1 MVTNNKIKRITLLL
15 SLFGLS
21 LALLGATTFA
31 ITTSI
36 SKGYKTKDT
45 GLVTGM
51 AASLSSESTDQER
64 LVEGAT
70 TANAD
75 RFVGIITTVDD
86 SLVTFSGGATDV
98 LVSTEGEVSGFVSDL
113 NGEIKTGDFVSLS
126 PLRGILMKSDDNREN
141 RVVAVALQDSADIS
155 TDTKEISTSQGS
167 KTYKIGK
174 LKLEISQS
182 IVVNATESEKKSG
195 LVLAGESIT
204 GKSVGQAQVLA
215 ALVIF
220 AVVLIVEGSIIYG
233 AIHSTVTALGRN
245 PLAKKAVFRQLLQ
258 VSWIALVVLVAGFGA
273 IYVILWI

>member
-1 MVTNNKIKRITLLL
+1 MVTSNKIKRITLLL

-21 LALLGATTFA
+21 LALLGATTAA

-36 SKGYKTKDT
+36 SKGYKTKDA

-86 SLVTFSGGATDV
+86 SLVTFSGGSTDV

-141 RVVAVALQDSADIS
+141 RVVAVALQDSADIP

-167 KTYKIGK
+167 QTYKIGK

-182 IVVNATESEKKSG
+182 IVVNATESEQKSG

-233 AIHSTVTALGRN
+233 AIHSSVTALGRN